1 MSKVI
6 SMEEVSSIFKDGMVV
21 MAGGF
26 MGIGTPETLV
36 NAIGKANV
44 KDITLITN
52 DTAFIGS
59 GVGPLVVKKSVKESL
74 HRTLA
79 QILKRVDK

>member
-6 SMEEVSSIFKDGMVV
+6 SMEEVSSIFKDGMIV

-36 NAIGKANV
+36 NAIEE
-44 KDITLITN
+44 
-52 DTAFIGS
+52 GS
-59 GVGPLVVKKSVKESL
+59 M
-74 HRTLA
+74 
-79 QILKRVDK
+79 